1 MSTYRTN
8 RRLLLLAVL
17 LLVFAES
24 AFAGPNAGAV
34 VSLDL
39 IPDGGDG
46 NRACPGD
53 FDNNGIVEFEDFL
66 SFVAVYGTSSGDANY
81 NALMDMDGNGVIDFR
96 DFLLFAGV
104 FGTTCEQTP
113 PQGGDTISDRN
124 ALIALYN
131 ATDGPNWKNKTN
143 WLSDRSLGE
152 WYGVTTDANGRV
164 ILLYLHSNQL
174 TGSIPDELGSLSN
187 LQELVLN
194 SNQLTGPIP
203 DELGSL
209 SSLQSLLL
217 HANDALSGLLPASFT
232 ALDSLKQLFLHDTQL
247 CAPTDAAFQAW
258 LEGIENKQGVVN
270 CDDGDGDA
278 EPPPPPPVVDR
289 VTVSPSSPSIEKGE
303 TQQFTASAYD
313 SDNEI
318 ISGKTFNWSSSNTL
332 VATISASGLARGVS
346 GGSTT
351 ITASVD
357 GKSGTATLTVTEPP
371 PPPPVVDR
379 VTVSPSSP
387 SIEKGETQQFT
398 ASAYDS
404 DNEIISGKTFN
415 WSSSNASVATISAS
429 GLARGVSGGSTTITA
444 SVDGKS
450 GTTTL
455 TVTEPPPP
463 PPVVDRVTVSPSSPS
478 IEKGETQQFTA
489 SAYDSDNEIISGKTF
504 NWSSSNTLVATISAS
519 GLARGVSGGSTTITA
534 SVDGKSGTTT
544 LTVTEPPPPPPV
556 VDRVTV
562 SPSSPSIE
570 KGETQQFTASAYD
583 SDNEIISGKTFNWSS
598 SNTLVATISAS
609 GLARGVSAGSTTIT
623 ASVDGKS
630 GTTTLTV
637 TEPPPPPPV
646 VDRVTV
652 SPSSPSIEKGETQQF
667 TASAYDSDNEI
678 ISGKTF
684 NWSSSNTLV
693 ATISAS
699 GLATGVGA
707 GSTTITASV
716 DGKSGTT
723 TLTVTEPPPPPPVVD
738 RVTVSPSSPS
748 IEKGE
753 TQQFTASA
761 YDSDNEII
769 SGKTFNWSSSNI
781 LVATVSASGLATGVG
796 AGSTTI
802 KASVDGKSGTT
813 TLTVTE
819 PPPPPPVVDR
829 VTVSPS
835 SPSIEKGETQQFTAS
850 AYDSDNEIISG
861 KTFNWS
867 SSNALV
873 ATISASGLARG
884 VSGGSTTITA
894 SVDGKSGTTT
904 LTVTEPPPPPPVVD
918 RVTVSPSSPSIEK
931 GETQQFTASAYDSDN
946 EIISGKTFDWSSSNP
961 SAATISASGLATGV
975 GAGSTTIT
983 ASVDGKSGTA
993 TLTVTEPPPM
1003 LRSRTGTINGRN
1015 NYSAGGSV
1023 TLSEVAGGRLRLSI
1037 TGLSTPGGAPD
1048 VYVALYTS
1056 SDINW
1061 PNGGSLPDGAEE
1073 FGEVSRQSGNKE
1085 WTFTPA
1091 SGKDIDSWSH
1101 LILHCRLIN
1110 SEVGSASLSN

>member
-8 RRLLLLAVL
+8 RQLLLLAVL

-53 FDNNGIVEFEDFL
+53 FDNNGIVEFADFL

-174 TGSIPDELGSLSN
+174 TGSIPDALGSLSN

-194 SNQLTGPIP
+194 SNQLTGPIPDALGSLSNLEWLYLHSNRLRGSIP

-278 EPPPPPPVVDR
+278 EPPPPPPIVDR

-313 SDNEI
+313 SDNGI

-346 GGSTT
+346 AGSTT

-357 GKSGTATLTVTEPP
+357 GKSGTA
-371 PPPPVVDR
+371 
-379 VTVSPSSP
+379 
-387 SIEKGETQQFT
+387 
-398 ASAYDS
+398 
-404 DNEIISGKTFN
+404 
-415 WSSSNASVATISAS
+415 
-429 GLARGVSGGSTTITA
+429 
-444 SVDGKS
+444 
-450 GTTTL
+450 
-455 TVTEPPPP
+455 
-463 PPVVDRVTVSPSSPS
+463 
-478 IEKGETQQFTA
+478 
-489 SAYDSDNEIISGKTF
+489 
-504 NWSSSNTLVATISAS
+504 
-519 GLARGVSGGSTTITA
+519 
-534 SVDGKSGTTT
+534 T

-630 GTTTLTV
+630 GTATLTVTEPPPPPPIVDRVTVSPSSPSIEKGETQQFTASAYDSDNGIISGKTFNWSSSNTLVATISASGLARGVSAGSTTITASVDGKSGTATLTVTEPPPPPPIVDRVTVSPSSPSIEKGETQQFTASAYDSDNGIISGKTFNWSSSNTLVATISASGLARGVSAGSTTITASVDGKSGTATLTV

-693 ATISAS
+693 AT
-699 GLATGVGA
+699 
-707 GSTTITASV
+707 
-716 DGKSGTT
+716 
-723 TLTVTEPPPPPPVVD
+723 
-738 RVTVSPSSPS
+738 
-748 IEKGE
+748 
-753 TQQFTASA
+753 
-761 YDSDNEII
+761 
-769 SGKTFNWSSSNI
+769 
-781 LVATVSASGLATGVG
+781 VSASGLATGVG

-802 KASVDGKSGTT
+802 KASVDGKSGTA

-884 VSGGSTTITA
+884 VSAGSTTITA

-931 GETQQFTASAYDSDN
+931 DGTQQFTASAYDSDN
-946 EIISGKTFDWSSSNP
+946 EIISGKTFNWSSSNI
-961 SAATISASGLATGV
+961 SVATVSASGLATGV

-983 ASVDGKSGTA
+983 ASVDGKSDTA
-993 TLTVTEPPPM
+993 TLTVTEPPPPT
-1003 LRSRTGTINGRN
+1003 LTSRTATISGTSQ
-1015 NYSAGGSV
+1015 YPSTAGSV
-1023 TLSEVAGGRLRLSI
+1023 TFEEVAGGRLKLTV
-1037 TGLSTPGGAPD
+1037 TGMNDGGG
-1048 VYVALYTS
+1048 VAAHLFLHTS
-1056 SDINW
+1056 SSISWRVGN
-1061 PNGGSLPDGAEE
+1061 NVPDGARH
-1073 FGEVSRQSGNKE
+1073 FGDVTNDGSFSE
-1085 WTFTPA
+1085 TFTPDA
-1091 SGKDIDSWSH
+1091 NETIDSYDH
-1101 LILHCRLIN
+1101 VILHCALVN
-1110 SEVGSASLSN
+1110 MKLGSGSLSN

>member
-8 RRLLLLAVL
+8 RQLLLLAVL

-53 FDNNGIVEFEDFL
+53 FDNNGIVEFADFL

-174 TGSIPDELGSLSN
+174 TGSIPDALGSLSN

-194 SNQLTGPIP
+194 SNQLTGPIPDALGSLSNLEWLYLHSNRLRGSIP

-278 EPPPPPPVVDR
+278 EPPPPPPIVDRVTVSPSSPSIEKGETQQFTASAYDSDNGIISGKTFNWSSSNTLVATISASGLARGVSAGSTTITASVDGKSGTATLTVTEPPPPPPIVDR

-346 GGSTT
+346 AGSTT

-415 WSSSNASVATISAS
+415 WSSSNTLVATISAS
-429 GLARGVSGGSTTITA
+429 GLATGVSAGSTTITA

-450 GTTTL
+450 GTATL

-463 PPVVDRVTVSPSSPS
+463 PPIVDRVTVSPSSPS

-489 SAYDSDNEIISGKTF
+489 SAYDSDNGIISGKTF

-519 GLARGVSGGSTTITA
+519 GLARGVSAGSTTITA
-534 SVDGKSGTTT
+534 SVDGKSGTATLTVTEPPPPPPIVDRVTVSPSSPSIEKGETQQFTASAYDSDNGIISGKTFNWSSSNTLVATISASGLARGVSAGSTTITASVDGKSGTAT

-630 GTTTLTV
+630 GTATLTV

-652 SPSSPSIEKGETQQF
+652 SPSSPSIEKDETQQF
-667 TASAYDSDNEI
+667 TASAYDSDNGI

-684 NWSSSNTLV
+684 DWSSSNTLV

-699 GLATGVGA
+699 GLA
-707 GSTTITASV
+707 
-716 DGKSGTT
+716 
-723 TLTVTEPPPPPPVVD
+723 
-738 RVTVSPSSPS
+738 
-748 IEKGE
+748 
-753 TQQFTASA
+753 
-761 YDSDNEII
+761 
-769 SGKTFNWSSSNI
+769 
-781 LVATVSASGLATGVG
+781 
-796 AGSTTI
+796 
-802 KASVDGKSGTT
+802 
-813 TLTVTE
+813 
-819 PPPPPPVVDR
+819 
-829 VTVSPS
+829 
-835 SPSIEKGETQQFTAS
+835 
-850 AYDSDNEIISG
+850 
-861 KTFNWS
+861 
-867 SSNALV
+867 
-873 ATISASGLARG
+873 RG
-884 VSGGSTTITA
+884 VS
-894 SVDGKSGTTT
+894 
-904 LTVTEPPPPPPVVD
+904 
-918 RVTVSPSSPSIEK
+918 
-931 GETQQFTASAYDSDN
+931 
-946 EIISGKTFDWSSSNP
+946 
-961 SAATISASGLATGV
+961 
-975 GAGSTTIT
+975 AGSTTIT

-993 TLTVTEPPPM
+993 TLTVTEPPPPP
-1003 LRSRTGTINGRN
+1003 LRSRTATISGTSSYPNT
-1015 NYSAGGSV
+1015 AGSV
-1023 TLSEVAGGRLRLSI
+1023 TFEEVAGGQLRLTV
-1037 TGLSTPGGAPD
+1037 TGMNDGGG
-1048 VYVALYTS
+1048 VAAHLFLHTS
-1056 SDINW
+1056 SSISWRRGNDV
-1061 PNGGSLPDGAEE
+1061 PDGARH
-1073 FGEVSRQSGNKE
+1073 FGDVTNDGSFSE
-1085 WTFTPA
+1085 TFTPDA
-1091 SGKDIDSWSH
+1091 NETIDSYDH
-1101 LILHCRLIN
+1101 VILHCALVN
-1110 SEVGSASLSN
+1110 MKLGSGSLSN

>member
-1 MSTYRTN
+1 M
-8 RRLLLLAVL
+8 
-17 LLVFAES
+17 
-24 AFAGPNAGAV
+24 
-34 VSLDL
+34 
-39 IPDGGDG
+39 
-46 NRACPGD
+46 
-53 FDNNGIVEFEDFL
+53 
-66 SFVAVYGTSSGDANY
+66 
-81 NALMDMDGNGVIDFR
+81 
-96 DFLLFAGV
+96 
-104 FGTTCEQTP
+104 
-113 PQGGDTISDRN
+113 
-124 ALIALYN
+124 
-131 ATDGPNWKNKTN
+131 
-143 WLSDRSLGE
+143 
-152 WYGVTTDANGRV
+152 
-164 ILLYLHSNQL
+164 
-174 TGSIPDELGSLSN
+174 
-187 LQELVLN
+187 
-194 SNQLTGPIP
+194 
-203 DELGSL
+203 
-209 SSLQSLLL
+209 
-217 HANDALSGLLPASFT
+217 
-232 ALDSLKQLFLHDTQL
+232 
-247 CAPTDAAFQAW
+247 
-258 LEGIENKQGVVN
+258 
-270 CDDGDGDA
+270 
-278 EPPPPPPVVDR
+278 VDR
-289 VTVSPSSPSIEKGE
+289 VTVSPSSPSIEKDG

-318 ISGKTFNWSSSNTL
+318 ISGKTFNWSSSNIL
-332 VATISASGLARGVS
+332 VATV
-346 GGSTT
+346 
-351 ITASVD
+351 
-357 GKSGTATLTVTEPP
+357 
-371 PPPPVVDR
+371 
-379 VTVSPSSP
+379 
-387 SIEKGETQQFT
+387 
-398 ASAYDS
+398 
-404 DNEIISGKTFN
+404 
-415 WSSSNASVATISAS
+415 
-429 GLARGVSGGSTTITA
+429 
-444 SVDGKS
+444 
-450 GTTTL
+450 
-455 TVTEPPPP
+455 
-463 PPVVDRVTVSPSSPS
+463 
-478 IEKGETQQFTA
+478 
-489 SAYDSDNEIISGKTF
+489 
-504 NWSSSNTLVATISAS
+504 
-519 GLARGVSGGSTTITA
+519 
-534 SVDGKSGTTT
+534 
-544 LTVTEPPPPPPV
+544 
-556 VDRVTV
+556 
-562 SPSSPSIE
+562 
-570 KGETQQFTASAYD
+570 
-583 SDNEIISGKTFNWSS
+583 
-598 SNTLVATISAS
+598 
-609 GLARGVSAGSTTIT
+609 
-623 ASVDGKS
+623 
-630 GTTTLTV
+630 
-637 TEPPPPPPV
+637 
-646 VDRVTV
+646 
-652 SPSSPSIEKGETQQF
+652 
-667 TASAYDSDNEI
+667 
-678 ISGKTF
+678 
-684 NWSSSNTLV
+684 
-693 ATISAS
+693 SAS

-861 KTFNWS
+861 KTFSDNEIISGKTFNWS
-867 SSNALV
+867 SSNILV
-873 ATISASGLARG
+873 ATVSASGLATGVGAGSTTIKASVDGKSGTTTLTVTEPPPPPPVVDRVTVSPSSPSIEKGETQQFTASAYDSDNEIISGKTFDWSSSNPSAATISASGLATG
-884 VSGGSTTITA
+884 VGAGSTTIKA

>member
-8 RRLLLLAVL
+8 RQLLLLAVL

-53 FDNNGIVEFEDFL
+53 FDNNGIVEFADFL

-174 TGSIPDELGSLSN
+174 TGSIPDALGSLSN

-194 SNQLTGPIP
+194 SNQLTGPIPDALGSLSNLEWLYLHSNRLRGSIP

-278 EPPPPPPVVDR
+278 EPPPPPPIVDRVTVSPSSPSIEKGETQQFTASAYDSDNGIISGKTFNWSSSNTLVATISASGLARGVSAGSTTITASVDGKSGTATLTVTEPPPPPPIVDRVTVSPSSPSIEKGETQQFTASAYDSDNGIISGKTFNWSSSNTLVATISASGLARGVSAGSTTITASVDGKSGTATLTVTEPPPPPPIVDRVTVSPSSPSIEKGETQQFTASAYDSDNGIISGKTFNWSSSNTLVATISASGLARGVSAGSTTITASVDGKSGTATLTVTEPPPPPPIVDRVTVSPSSPSIEKGETQQFTASAYDSDNGIISGKTFNWSSSNTLVATISASGLARGVSAGSTTITASVDGKSGTATLTVTEPPPPPPVVDR

-332 VATISASGLARGVS
+332 VATVSASGLARGVS
-346 GGSTT
+346 AGSTT

-415 WSSSNASVATISAS
+415 WSSSNA
-429 GLARGVSGGSTTITA
+429 
-444 SVDGKS
+444 
-450 GTTTL
+450 
-455 TVTEPPPP
+455 
-463 PPVVDRVTVSPSSPS
+463 
-478 IEKGETQQFTA
+478 
-489 SAYDSDNEIISGKTF
+489 
-504 NWSSSNTLVATISAS
+504 
-519 GLARGVSGGSTTITA
+519 
-534 SVDGKSGTTT
+534 
-544 LTVTEPPPPPPV
+544 
-556 VDRVTV
+556 
-562 SPSSPSIE
+562 
-570 KGETQQFTASAYD
+570 
-583 SDNEIISGKTFNWSS
+583 
-598 SNTLVATISAS
+598 LVATISAS

-652 SPSSPSIEKGETQQF
+652 SPSSPSIEK
-667 TASAYDSDNEI
+667 
-678 ISGKTF
+678 
-684 NWSSSNTLV
+684 
-693 ATISAS
+693 
-699 GLATGVGA
+699 
-707 GSTTITASV
+707 
-716 DGKSGTT
+716 DG
-723 TLTVTEPPPPPPVVD
+723 
-738 RVTVSPSSPS
+738 
-748 IEKGE
+748 

-781 LVATVSASGLATGVG
+781 SVATV
-796 AGSTTI
+796 
-802 KASVDGKSGTT
+802 
-813 TLTVTE
+813 
-819 PPPPPPVVDR
+819 
-829 VTVSPS
+829 
-835 SPSIEKGETQQFTAS
+835 
-850 AYDSDNEIISG
+850 
-861 KTFNWS
+861 
-867 SSNALV
+867 
-873 ATISASGLARG
+873 
-884 VSGGSTTITA
+884 
-894 SVDGKSGTTT
+894 
-904 LTVTEPPPPPPVVD
+904 
-918 RVTVSPSSPSIEK
+918 
-931 GETQQFTASAYDSDN
+931 
-946 EIISGKTFDWSSSNP
+946 
-961 SAATISASGLATGV
+961 SASGLATGV

-983 ASVDGKSGTA
+983 ASVDGKSDTA
-993 TLTVTEPPPM
+993 TLTVTEPPPPT
-1003 LRSRTGTINGRN
+1003 LTSRTATISGTSQ
-1015 NYSAGGSV
+1015 YPSTAGSV
-1023 TLSEVAGGRLRLSI
+1023 TFEEVAGGRLKLTV
-1037 TGLSTPGGAPD
+1037 TGMNDGGG
-1048 VYVALYTS
+1048 VAAHLFLHTS
-1056 SDINW
+1056 SSISWRVGN
-1061 PNGGSLPDGAEE
+1061 NVPDGARH
-1073 FGEVSRQSGNKE
+1073 FGDVTNDGSFSE
-1085 WTFTPA
+1085 TFTPDA
-1091 SGKDIDSWSH
+1091 NETIDSYDH
-1101 LILHCRLIN
+1101 VILHCALVN
-1110 SEVGSASLSN
+1110 MKLGSGSLSN